1 MTFSLRASVAGLA
14 GARQDQ
20 TEPVPGRRVQPA
32 GHSFA
37 AGVMYPSLGI
47 LLRPEWAARLIS
59 ASTVIVTLNAS
70 WLNRLPLAA
79 AIPVKTAPS

>member
-1 MTFSLRASVAGLA
+1 MRDRIRQNLFRAAGSSLLA
-14 GARQDQ
+14 I
-20 TEPVPGRRVQPA
+20 P
-32 GHSFA
+32 FA
-37 AGVMYPSLGI
+37 AGLLYPSLGI

-79 AIPVKTAPS
+79 AVPVKTAPS